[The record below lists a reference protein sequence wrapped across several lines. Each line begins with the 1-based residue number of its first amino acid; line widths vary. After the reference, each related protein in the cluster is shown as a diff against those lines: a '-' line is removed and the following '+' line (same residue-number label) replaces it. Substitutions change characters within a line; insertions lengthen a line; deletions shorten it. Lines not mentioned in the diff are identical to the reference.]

1 MSCKIAPQLMAV
13 KLIIVEDG
21 LTYMVYRSLPFSGFA
36 MTRYQCMVTLM
47 TIKYLGATLHNPV
60 AHGSPW
66 LYDLFTII
74 HDHGSAWSSTVVL
87 KFISIIHMYSF
98 QQNIFQ
104 FMDIKF
110 DKTH

>member
-1 MSCKIAPQLMAV
+1 
-13 KLIIVEDG
+13 
-21 LTYMVYRSLPFSGFA
+21 
-36 MTRYQCMVTLM
+36 MVTLM
-47 TIKYLGATLHNPV
+47 TIKYLGSTLHNTV

-104 FMDIKF
+104 FMDIKL

>member
-36 MTRYQCMVTLM
+36 MTRDQCMVTLM
-47 TIKYLGATLHNPV
+47 TIKYLGATLHNTV

-74 HDHGSAWSSTVVL
+74 HDHGSAWSSTVG
-87 KFISIIHMYSF
+87 FISIIHMYILISTKY
-98 QQNIFQ
+98 IFQ
-104 FMDIKF
+104 FMDIKL

>member
-36 MTRYQCMVTLM
+36 MTRDQYMVTLM
-47 TIKYLGATLHNPV
+47 TIKYLGATLHNTV

-66 LYDLFTII
+66 LYDFLLSFMILVVHGHQMLF
-74 HDHGSAWSSTVVL
+74 L
-87 KFISIIHMYSF
+87 F
-98 QQNIFQ
+98 Q
-104 FMDIKF
+104 
-110 DKTH
+110 